1 MKTNDFNK
9 TEEVKAQGPLKE
21 TLAAMDEWDINK
33 LKDPVAYG
41 QKDMKGGRK

>member
-1 MKTNDFNK
+1 MKTNDLNT
-9 TEEVKAQGPLKE
+9 TEPIKVQGPLAE
-21 TLAAMDEWDINK
+21 TLRAMDEWDINK